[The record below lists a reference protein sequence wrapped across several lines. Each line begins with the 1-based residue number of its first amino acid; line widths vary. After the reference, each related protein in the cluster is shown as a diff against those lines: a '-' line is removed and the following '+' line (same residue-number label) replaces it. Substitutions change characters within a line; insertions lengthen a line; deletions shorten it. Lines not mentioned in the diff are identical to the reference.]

1 MDLPL
6 PRRRLGAGLDPEARG
21 QARGAALSLAVQVAG
36 VVVSYAI
43 QIVLARVLGPREFG
57 TYSYVVAW
65 CGPLSMAAGLGLP
78 TVALRF
84 LPVYRAAGDRELLAG
99 LVLASER
106 IALAASFAIAS
117 LGTVLAMLLV
127 REPAPL
133 LVGFWT
139 LPAAVQLKVQSELAR
154 SASRF
159 RLAFVVPL
167 LQQLVVLGAAVAAIS
182 AFGRGLGPAGALLL
196 PAVGAAAVLPWQRHA
211 FRRGGEVDA
220 AAVAR
225 YELRRWLAAGVAFLA
240 IDAADTVLNQAD
252 SLLVGAVSGPRELAL
267 FAAATGTASFAMLA
281 MIAVG
286 ASTVPSFSRHWARG
300 DRVGLEAVAQRAV
313 RWAFWPQLAVT
324 LVLAAASGP
333 LLGLFGPSFVAARG
347 ALLLI
352 FVGQLANTSTGYIG
366 CLLKLT
372 DNERRSARSIWIVA
386 ALNVGLVFVGLHL
399 AGVTGAAAGTA
410 TSSFLWNAWLY
421 RLVRRHVGVHPS
433 IVDVLLGRR
442 LAAA

>member
-1 MDLPL
+1 
-6 PRRRLGAGLDPEARG
+6 
-21 QARGAALSLAVQVAG
+21 
-36 VVVSYAI
+36 VVVSYAV
-43 QIVLARVLGPREFG
+43 QIVLARVLGARAFG
-57 TYSYVVAW
+57 AYSYVLAW

-84 LPVYRAAGDRELLAG
+84 LPVYSAAGDTERLTG
-99 LVLASER
+99 LVVASER
-106 IALAASFAIAS
+106 IAFAASVGIAS
-117 LGTVLAMLLV
+117 LGSVLALLLIAT
-127 REPAPL
+127 PAPIM
-133 LVGFWT
+133 VGLWT

-154 SASRF
+154 SAARF
-159 RLAFVVPL
+159 RLAFFIPL
-167 LQQLVVLGAAVAAIS
+167 LQQLVMLMAAIV
-182 AFGRGLGPAGALLL
+182 AVNLFGRQLGPVGALLL

-211 FRRGGEVDA
+211 FRRGAQLDA
-220 AAVAR
+220 TAR
-225 YELRRWLAAGVAFLA
+225 YEIRRWLGAGLAFLA

-252 SLLVGAVSGPRELAL
+252 SLLVGAFAGPRELAL

-286 ASTVPSFSRHWARG
+286 ASTVPSFSRHWANG
-300 DRVGLEAVAQRAV
+300 DRTTLEAVAQRAV
-313 RWAFWPQLAVT
+313 HWAFWPQLGVT
-324 LVLAAASGP
+324 LVLAAVSGP

-386 ALNVGLVFVGLHL
+386 SLNVVLVTVGLRF

-410 TSSFLWNAWLY
+410 TSSFVWNMWLY
-421 RLVRRHVGVHPS
+421 RLVRRHVGVHPG
-433 IVDVLLGRR
+433 IFDVLLGRR
-442 LAAA
+442 LPHQPAVGAAALTSLPQGST